1 MEIIYLLSLTF
12 LFFKTKPELGFPSAI
27 VCFPSAIVCF
37 ASMSVEFAIEVVG
50 FV

>member
-12 LFFKTKPELGFPSAI
+12 LFFKTKPELGFA
-27 VCFPSAIVCF
+27 SAIVCF